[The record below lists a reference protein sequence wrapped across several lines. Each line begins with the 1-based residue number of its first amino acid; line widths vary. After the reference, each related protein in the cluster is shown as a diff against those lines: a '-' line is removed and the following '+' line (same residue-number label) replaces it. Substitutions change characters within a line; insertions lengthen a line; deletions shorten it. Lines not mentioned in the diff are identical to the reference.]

1 MEKNYFLN
9 MSYNL
14 IWYVCLCIWICYYV
28 ILENI
33 IVAYLNIT
41 WTINTLKWKGVLLSF
56 FSPAA
61 DLFYFVTFLTVISP
75 IAILFFIPNFF
86 REDTP
91 FFKRRYLLSILTVPL
106 IFLLMFI
113 LLFIAWGSSP
123 VIIDSDQKIRVR
135 MIPFIPWPNHPFM
148 DQR

>member
-1 MEKNYFLN
+1 MYMDMLLCHIGKYYSCLFKHN
-9 MSYNL
+9 MDNQHTKR
-14 IWYVCLCIWICYYV
+14 
-28 ILENI
+28 E
-33 IVAYLNIT
+33 
-41 WTINTLKWKGVLLSF
+41 GVLLSF

-123 VIIDSDQKIRVR
+123 VIIYSDQKIRVR

-148 DQR
+148 D